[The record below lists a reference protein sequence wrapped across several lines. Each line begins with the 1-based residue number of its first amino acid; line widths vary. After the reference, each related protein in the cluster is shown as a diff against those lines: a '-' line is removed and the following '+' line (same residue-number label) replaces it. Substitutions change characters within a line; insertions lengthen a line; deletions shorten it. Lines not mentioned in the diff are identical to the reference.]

1 MARKAYQTLKAE
13 LDEANDYIAEL
24 EEKLEEIVGIAT
36 DEDEDQG
43 EDEEDE
49 FVEDDLSAAR

>member
-24 EEKLEEIVGIAT
+24 EERLEDIVGIAT
-36 DEDEDQG
+36 DEDEG

-49 FVEDDLSAAR
+49 LVEDDLSAAR